1 MSLLS
6 PAGKGLT
13 SVDYKPQ
20 LVSCRFT
27 EARLE
32 DRDHQAGATKF
43 RGNCLLRFGARAAL
57 MYYSS
62 SWGRPRRSFLPEWL
76 RL

>member
-32 DRDHQAGATKF
+32 DRDQAGATKF

-57 MYYSS
+57 MYERGSEKLTDT
-62 SWGRPRRSFLPEWL
+62 PL
-76 RL
+76 